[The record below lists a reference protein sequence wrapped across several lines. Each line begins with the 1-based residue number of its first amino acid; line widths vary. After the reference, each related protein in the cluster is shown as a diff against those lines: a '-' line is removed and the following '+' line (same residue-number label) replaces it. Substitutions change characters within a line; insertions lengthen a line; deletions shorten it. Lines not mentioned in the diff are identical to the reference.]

1 MDADLL
7 ELFGA
12 RKGIICAVG
21 AGGKKT
27 LLYALAATHPGRVAF
42 TTTVRTTYPPEEL
55 GFEKFVATDEQ
66 LLARSAELARPRRVA
81 LFGTEDKPG
90 RHSGLKPETIARLH
104 EAGGF
109 EATFVKADG
118 ARMRWVKAP
127 REYEPVLPPATTHV
141 IGVLSARAIGE
152 PLTDRIA
159 HRVEL
164 ISEVTGCAPGDTFTP
179 EHMGRLIASP
189 AGLRCGVEDMAFT
202 AVLNAVDDAEREELA
217 RQAAAAALGFSSD
230 LDRVILASMRSTTA
244 PVVGV
249 LRSLTAL

>member
-118 ARMRWVKAP
+118 
-127 REYEPVLPPATTHV
+127 EYEPVLPPATTHV

-217 RQAAAAALGFSSD
+217 RQAAAAALGFSAD
-230 LDRVILASMRSTTA
+230 LDRVILASMRSSTA